1 MFENR
6 SAIYH
11 NLAGCVVG
19 TAWGAATS
27 LLGSVAVCRLCG
39 VSPELA
45 VVLGNK
51 GISSPFAL
59 AGAAALGANEPLT
72 VTYVILSGVRFGPSR
87 EGKGKEKKRE
97 ETFVGTGVRRR
108 LRTRRDRGSVLRHRL
123 ERRRVRRFDGH
134 RLARRGH
141 GHADTERATEARG
154 AVVRRHDPDRRDAH
168 AALLGAGD
176 EEAGARRGGHR
187 AALDFFSK

>member
-72 VTYVILSGVRFGPSR
+72 VTCAPRAAPRAPQVNQAPTL
-87 EGKGKEKKRE
+87 
-97 ETFVGTGVRRR
+97 TGE
-108 LRTRRDRGSVLRHRL
+108 RGSQ
-123 ERRRVRRFDGH
+123 
-134 RLARRGH
+134 
-141 GHADTERATEARG
+141 T
-154 AVVRRHDPDRRDAH
+154 
-168 AALLGAGD
+168 
-176 EEAGARRGGHR
+176 
-187 AALDFFSK
+187 

>member
-59 AGAAALGANEPLT
+59 AGAAALGGIHH
-72 VTYVILSGVRFGPSR
+72 V
-87 EGKGKEKKRE
+87 
-97 ETFVGTGVRRR
+97 VGAT
-108 LRTRRDRGSVLRHRL
+108 GSVDLL
-123 ERRRVRRFDGH
+123 C
-134 RLARRGH
+134 RG
-141 GHADTERATEARG
+141 R
-154 AVVRRHDPDRRDAH
+154 
-168 AALLGAGD
+168 
-176 EEAGARRGGHR
+176 
-187 AALDFFSK
+187 

>member
-27 LLGSVAVCRLCG
+27 LRGSVAVCRLCG

-72 VTYVILSGVRFGPSR
+72 VTYVILSGVYGGAFGLGVTEALSC
-87 EGKGKEKKRE
+87 GTASNDVACGVSMG
-97 ETFVGTGVRRR
+97 TASHGVGTATLIQNGQPRLAALSSVGMILTGVMHTLLCSAPATRR
-108 LRTRRDRGSVLRHRL
+108 LVHAVAGTALR
-123 ERRRVRRFDGH
+123 
-134 RLARRGH
+134 
-141 GHADTERATEARG
+141 
-154 AVVRRHDPDRRDAH
+154 
-168 AALLGAGD
+168 
-176 EEAGARRGGHR
+176 
-187 AALDFFSK
+187 

>member
-72 VTYVILSGVRFGPSR
+72 VTCTPPPAKAGRVENSIL
-87 EGKGKEKKRE
+87 
-97 ETFVGTGVRRR
+97 TC
-108 LRTRRDRGSVLRHRL
+108 
-123 ERRRVRRFDGH
+123 
-134 RLARRGH
+134 
-141 GHADTERATEARG
+141 
-154 AVVRRHDPDRRDAH
+154 
-168 AALLGAGD
+168 AGC
-176 EEAGARRGGHR
+176 GNVCQT
-187 AALDFFSK
+187 

>member
-72 VTYVILSGVRFGPSR
+72 VTYVILSGVCKCSRSLCVFFRSLKGVAAQTAAPS
-87 EGKGKEKKRE
+87 
-97 ETFVGTGVRRR
+97 
-108 LRTRRDRGSVLRHRL
+108 DS
-123 ERRRVRRFDGH
+123 
-134 RLARRGH
+134 A
-141 GHADTERATEARG
+141 
-154 AVVRRHDPDRRDAH
+154 
-168 AALLGAGD
+168 
-176 EEAGARRGGHR
+176 
-187 AALDFFSK
+187 

>member
-72 VTYVILSGVRFGPSR
+72 VTCAPPRRPSSPSSQSSPTTHGGTRVSDVILSGVYGGAFGLGVTEALSC
-87 EGKGKEKKRE
+87 GTASNDVACGVSMG
-97 ETFVGTGVRRR
+97 TASHGVGTATLIQNGQPRLAALSSVGMILTGVMHTLLCSAPATRR
-108 LRTRRDRGSVLRHRL
+108 LVHAVAGTALR
-123 ERRRVRRFDGH
+123 
-134 RLARRGH
+134 
-141 GHADTERATEARG
+141 
-154 AVVRRHDPDRRDAH
+154 
-168 AALLGAGD
+168 
-176 EEAGARRGGHR
+176 
-187 AALDFFSK
+187 